1 MSDSVRELP
10 HEVLLRRYNLQVS
23 ELSRHAQQ
31 MKKDLDKTI
40 TFLINKS
47 KDGRVNITP
56 AVQSKIETYDRY
68 ICDGIFE
75 YLENKDVINEDQAN
89 QLKSGA
95 DKVREDK
102 VEDLVEELVEEL
114 EEDDDDSNDDN
125 QNNSQ
130 SQGGGSSE
138 SSNAEGGARIGFWD
152 WK

>member
-10 HEVLLRRYNLQVS
+10 HEVLLRRYNLQVTS
-23 ELSRHAQQ
+23 LSRHAQQ

-47 KDGRVNITP
+47 KNGSVNITP
-56 AVQSKIETYDRY
+56 SVQSKIETYDRY

-75 YLENKDVINEDQAN
+75 YLENEDVINQDQAN

-102 VEDLVEELVEEL
+102 VDDLVDDI
-114 EEDDDDSNDDN
+114 EDNDGSQNDN

-130 SQGGGSSE
+130 SQSDSSE
-138 SSNAEGGARIGFWD
+138 GSNAEGAARIGFWD

>member
-23 ELSRHAQQ
+23 SLSRHAQQ

-47 KDGRVNITP
+47 KNGSVNITP
-56 AVQSKIETYDRY
+56 SVQSKIETYDRY

-75 YLENKDVINEDQAN
+75 YLENEEVINDQQSN

-95 DKVREDK
+95 DKVRADK
-102 VEDLVEELVEEL
+102 VDDLVDDL
-114 EEDDDDSNDDN
+114 EDDDDSNDDN

-130 SQGGGSSE
+130 SQSDSSE
-138 SSNAEGGARIGFWD
+138 GSNAEGARIGFWD

>member
-47 KDGRVNITP
+47 KDGKVNITP

-75 YLENKDVINEDQAN
+75 YLENKDVINEDQSN

-102 VEDLVEELVEEL
+102 VEDLVEDIEE
-114 EEDDDDSNDDN
+114 NDDN

-130 SQGGGSSE
+130 SQVDSSSE
-138 SSNAEGGARIGFWD
+138 SSNTEGGGARIGFWD

>member
-1 MSDSVRELP
+1 
-10 HEVLLRRYNLQVS
+10 
-23 ELSRHAQQ
+23 

-47 KDGRVNITP
+47 KDGKVNITP

-102 VEDLVEELVEEL
+102 VEDLVDDI
-114 EEDDDDSNDDN
+114 EDNDDSNDDN

-130 SQGGGSSE
+130 SQDDTSSE
-138 SSNAEGGARIGFWD
+138 SSNTEEGVARIGFWD

>member
-23 ELSRHAQQ
+23 SLSRHAQQ

-47 KDGRVNITP
+47 KNGSVNITP
-56 AVQSKIETYDRY
+56 SVQSKIETYDRY

-75 YLENKDVINEDQAN
+75 YLENEEVINNQQSD

-95 DKVREDK
+95 DKVRADK
-102 VEDLVEELVEEL
+102 VDDLVDDL
-114 EEDDDDSNDDN
+114 EDSDDNLNNN

-130 SQGGGSSE
+130 SQSNSSE
-138 SSNAEGGARIGFWD
+138 GSNAEGGARIGFWD

>member
-10 HEVLLRRYNLQVS
+10 HEVLLRKYNLQVS
-23 ELSRHAQQ
+23 ELSNHTQQ

-47 KDGRVNITP
+47 KNGSVNITP
-56 AVQSKIETYDRY
+56 TTQSKIETYDRY

-75 YLENKDVINEDQAN
+75 YLENEQVINDQQSN

-95 DKVREDK
+95 DKVRTDK
-102 VEDLVEELVEEL
+102 VDDLVDDI
-114 EEDDDDSNDDN
+114 EDSDDDSNNGSNNN

-130 SQGGGSSE
+130 SQTDSTEGS
-138 SSNAEGGARIGFWD
+138 NTEGTRIGFWD

>member
-10 HEVLLRRYNLQVS
+10 HEVLLRRYNLQVTS
-23 ELSRHAQQ
+23 LSRHAQQ

-47 KDGRVNITP
+47 KNGSVNITP
-56 AVQSKIETYDRY
+56 SVQSKIETYDRY

-75 YLENKDVINEDQAN
+75 YLENEDVINDQQSN

-95 DKVREDK
+95 DKVRADK
-102 VEDLVEELVEEL
+102 VDDLVDDL
-114 EEDDDDSNDDN
+114 EDDDDSNDDN

-130 SQGGGSSE
+130 SQSDSSE
-138 SSNAEGGARIGFWD
+138 GSNAEGARIGFWD

>member
-23 ELSRHAQQ
+23 SLSRHAQQ

-47 KDGRVNITP
+47 KNGSVNITP
-56 AVQSKIETYDRY
+56 SVQSKIETYDRY

-75 YLENKDVINEDQAN
+75 YLENEDVINDQQSN

-95 DKVREDK
+95 DKVRADK
-102 VEDLVEELVEEL
+102 VDDLVDDL
-114 EEDDDDSNDDN
+114 EDDDDSNDDN

-130 SQGGGSSE
+130 SQSDSSE
-138 SSNAEGGARIGFWD
+138 GSNAEGARIGFWD